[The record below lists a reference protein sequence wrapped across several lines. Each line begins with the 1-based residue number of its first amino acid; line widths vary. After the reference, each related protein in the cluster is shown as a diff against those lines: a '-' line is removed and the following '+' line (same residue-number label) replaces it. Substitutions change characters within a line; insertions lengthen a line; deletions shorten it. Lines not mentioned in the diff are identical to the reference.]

1 MKLIKCPN
9 CRLCIDSEVLFK
21 IDLCP
26 MCGMPFDYSIDKVTA
41 IIDNECKLERYQ
53 GKTTK

>member
-9 CRLCIDSEVLFK
+9 CRLCIDLEILVE

-26 MCGMPFDYSIDKVTA
+26 MCGMPFDYSIEKNLVN
-41 IIDNECKLERYQ
+41 IDNKC
-53 GKTTK
+53 